1 MEPQECN
8 GDLGTC
14 NTDKPLGTGTRY
26 VSKENKTSQKWS
38 PYFIF
43 NVTKPAKRRSTQVEV
58 PLKDRSLCIPLQY
71 CADDGK
77 GGAWRVWSCIWLA
90 HLLERSRK
98 LVDIKSLLF
107 PLPSHA
113 KWKVLKKVKKHGKH
127 ITRRKGNYWWQLDQ
141 AIHD

>member
-1 MEPQECN
+1 MAPQECN
-8 GDLGTC
+8 CDLVTF
-14 NTDKPLGTGTRY
+14 NTDKPLGTGTMKY
-26 VSKENKTSQKWS
+26 VSETSQKWS
-38 PYFIF
+38 PYFIY
-43 NVTKPAKRRSTQVEV
+43 NVTKPARRRSTQVEV
-58 PLKDRSLCIPLQY
+58 PQNDRSLCIPLQY

-90 HLLERSRK
+90 RLLERSLK

-141 AIHD
+141 AIHN

>member
-1 MEPQECN
+1 MAPQECH

-71 CADDGK
+71 CSDDGK

-90 HLLERSRK
+90 HLLERSLK
-98 LVDIKSLLF
+98 LVDVKSFLF
-107 PLPSHA
+107 PLRSHA
-113 KWKVLKKVKKHGKH
+113 KWKVLRKIKKHGKH
-127 ITRRKGNYWWQLDQ
+127 ITRRKGNYWWQVDQ
-141 AIHD
+141 AIHN